1 MPKRLMEMR
10 EPVELS
16 VLAYNLDEGEDIFLT
31 HTSDRREGP
40 EIRRTGKGPPYMALI
55 GGQPGEITT
64 HPFGL
69 RLGTWLIRDEMRV
82 AEIEEAQL
90 ILNEATDES
99 DIEILQQ
106 TLGELQNIEAHDKRF
121 ERFYRDHEIIGFQ
134 GCGDLTMNEWNVAYI
149 NSKLAKDPPT
159 IVHLPREPVEERIY
173 TCLVKWKPSQGRPI
187 RLTIEEVR
195 FNRKFSIRESSQMVW
210 VRDGSSWIPVG
221 ELVEFAVSNQ
231 QVIRDGE
238 IVPVVT
244 TCYQFGDLRHLLHM
258 PNLNPQGQLYQG
270 EQPKSTKS
278 YRPRQFFN
286 KDQYGDIWLGEEN
299 FLRDLSQNLL
309 RTALSGPVFLDF
321 PPDANELILR
331 SALKKEDYEEVA
343 NALQPLSP
351 GKWRFVNRGP
361 QVTVLEIFFKRNN
374 YGWTMVGLS
383 EDKRRI
389 YCLACKG
396 KPGHTGGIG
405 KSRQGYTLEEAANKL
420 LDLGAHNAL
429 LMDEG
434 NDVLQIMREPDGRYI
449 DRVPSDR
456 RRLRAVLIFARQ
468 RENQAAASVRGP
480 QTSFKEIKDE
490 PARRRV

>member
-1 MPKRLMEMR
+1 MEMS

-16 VLAYNLDEGEDIFLT
+16 VLAYSLDDGEDIFLT
-31 HTSDRREGP
+31 HTWERSEGP
-40 EIRRTGKGPPYMALI
+40 EIRRTGKGPPYMGLI
-55 GGQPGEITT
+55 GGEPGEITT

-69 RLGTWLIRDEMRV
+69 RLGTWLIRDEMR
-82 AEIEEAQL
+82 ADEIKEAQR
-90 ILNEATDES
+90 ILDNATNEA

-106 TLGELQNIEAHDKRF
+106 TLEELETIESHDKKF
-121 ERFYRDHEIIGFQ
+121 QAIYPNHEIIGFQ
-134 GCGDLTMNEWNVAYI
+134 GCGDLTMNEWNVAFI
-149 NSKLAKDPPT
+149 NNSLAKDPPT
-159 IVHLPREPVEERIY
+159 VVYLPREPVEERIY
-173 TCLVKWKPSQGRPI
+173 TCLVKWKPGPTKLT

-195 FNRKFSIRESSQMVW
+195 FNRKFSTRDPSQMVW
-210 VRDGSSWIPVG
+210 VKDGNGNSWIPVG

-231 QVIRDGE
+231 QVIRDGD

-258 PNLNPQGQLYQG
+258 PNLNPPDQLYQG
-270 EQPKSTKS
+270 EQPKSPNN
-278 YRPRQFFN
+278 YRPRQFYN

-299 FLRDLSQNLL
+299 FLRDASQNLL

-331 SALKKEDYEEVA
+331 SALKREDYEEAA

-351 GKWRFVNRGP
+351 GNWRFVNRGP

-396 KPGHTGGIG
+396 KPGRTGGVG
-405 KSRQGYTLEEAANKL
+405 KSRQGYTLEDAARKL
-420 LDLGAHNAL
+420 LDLGAYNAL

-434 NDVLQIMREPDGRYI
+434 NDVLQIVREPDGFVN
-449 DRVPSDR
+449 RVSSDR
-456 RRLRAVLIFARQ
+456 RRLRAVLIFTCERQTKARKL
-468 RENQAAASVRGP
+468 N
-480 QTSFKEIKDE
+480 
-490 PARRRV
+490 